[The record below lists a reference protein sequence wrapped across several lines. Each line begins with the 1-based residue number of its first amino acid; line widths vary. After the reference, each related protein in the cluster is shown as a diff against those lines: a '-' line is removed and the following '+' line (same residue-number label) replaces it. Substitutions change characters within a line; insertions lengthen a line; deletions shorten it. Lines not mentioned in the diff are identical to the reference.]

1 MFEQLAK
8 TLDHLGEK
16 QVAVV
21 DIWGLQ
27 IRFDWTMLIMSW
39 IAMGILFLLAFFLRR
54 ALCQPIEEKPNRA
67 QAALDALIAAVEG
80 QLTSNFSS
88 PGLGARMFPFIGTL
102 FLYVLV
108 CNWLSVLPGLESPT
122 ANPNV
127 TIGLALLVF
136 ILAHAYAIRIKGV
149 RRYLRGFLDPYPF
162 MLPLNLIGE
171 IAKPISH
178 SFRLF
183 GNVFA
188 GTVLVT
194 VVTAVLVPIAVP
206 AALNAVFGLF
216 SGFIQAFVF
225 SVLAVTYIN
234 MAVEG

>member
-8 TLDHLGEK
+8 TLEHLGEK
-16 QVAVV
+16 QVATLRVFGVV
-21 DIWGLQ
+21 L
-27 IRFDWTMLIMSW
+27 RFDSTTLVMSW
-39 IAMGILFLLAFFLRR
+39 IVMAALFVLAFFLRR
-54 ALCQPIEEKPNRA
+54 ALCQPIEDKPNRA
-67 QAALDALIAAVEG
+67 QAALDALIGVVEG
-80 QLTSNFSS
+80 QLTSNFSV
-88 PGLGARMFPFIGTL
+88 PGFGPRMFPFIATL
-102 FLYVLV
+102 FLYVLF
-108 CNWLSVLPGLESPT
+108 CNWLSVVPGLESPT

-136 ILAHAYAIRIKGV
+136 LLAHGYAIRMRGL
-149 RRYLRGFLDPYPF
+149 RRYLKGFLAPYAF

-194 VVTAVLVPIAVP
+194 VVSAVLVPIALP

-216 SGFIQAFVF
+216 SGLIQAFVF